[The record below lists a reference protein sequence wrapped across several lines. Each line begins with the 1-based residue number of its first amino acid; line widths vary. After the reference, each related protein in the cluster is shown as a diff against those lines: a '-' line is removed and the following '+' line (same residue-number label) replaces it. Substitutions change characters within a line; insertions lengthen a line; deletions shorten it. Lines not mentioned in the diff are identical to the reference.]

1 MHGKRHS
8 SLPVS
13 RDGSSSF
20 LELKWFLEATSPVS
34 SVISFSVEIVALVR
48 EAASREGED
57 H

>member
-1 MHGKRHS
+1 MHGKRRS

-13 RDGSSSF
+13 RDGSLSF

-34 SVISFSVEIVALVR
+34 SLISFSVEIVALVR
-48 EAASREGED
+48 ETASREGED